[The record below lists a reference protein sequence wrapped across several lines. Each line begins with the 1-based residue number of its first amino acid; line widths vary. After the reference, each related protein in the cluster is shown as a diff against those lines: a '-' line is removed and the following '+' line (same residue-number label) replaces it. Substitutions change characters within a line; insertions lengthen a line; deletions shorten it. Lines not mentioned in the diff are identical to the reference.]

1 MCIYICDSFK
11 TDDSS
16 ERITNI
22 NNISSNSKTFFFFRE
37 AASRT
42 FLICDQNYEKS

>member
-1 MCIYICDSFK
+1 MYIYICDSFK
-11 TDDSS
+11 TYDTS

-22 NNISSNSKTFFFFRE
+22 NNISNNSKTFFFCE
-37 AASRT
+37 AVSRM